1 MTIKHMTFMVA
12 PVFKNNLGI
21 HFTKAPLQ
29 GVDNNAWYELGPEGT
44 PLLPKIQSLLIGA
57 NLAEEIVDIEQRNS
71 TDYIVSYR
79 PMPEN
84 FHSTL
89 TPKGWEIVE
98 KPPLT
103 EEQLLE
109 PFMVMS
115 DEDKSLL
122 LENTDLLSLLLRD
135 YDSEGFAKLLVNQG
149 LENAKNEFFGYP
161 ETLEMAL
168 KHTTLKAEEIA
179 PLLCEH
185 LNIAEILSSPEKD
198 LQAELASLGYEWV
211 KEQFDIS
218 TEDLIEEIKSRYHK
232 HDLVAKDFILS
243 LEQKQRTALLI
254 SA

>member
-57 NLAEEIVDIEQRNS
+57 NLAEEVVDIEQRNS
-71 TDYIVSYR
+71 TDYCVSYR

-84 FHSTL
+84 FHAAL
-89 TPKGWEIVE
+89 TPRGWDIIE

-109 PFMVMS
+109 PFRAMS
-115 DEDKSLL
+115 DEDKLLL
-122 LENTDLLSLLLRD
+122 LEKTDLLSILLR
-135 YDSEGFAKLLVNQG
+135 YYESKGFAKLLVKQG
-149 LENAKNEFFGYP
+149 LEDAKNEFFGYS

-168 KHTTLKAEEIA
+168 EHTELTDAEIA
-179 PLLCEH
+179 SFLCEH
-185 LNIAEILSSPEKD
+185 LDFSEILSSGDKD
-198 LQAELASLGYEWV
+198 LQAELNSLGYEWV

-218 TEDLIEEIKSRYHK
+218 TEDLIEEIKLRYHK
-232 HDLVAKDFILS
+232 YDFVAKDFILS
-243 LEQKQRTALLI
+243 LEQKQTNALLL